1 MNKNIIKKYIIG
13 LYISLLMPF
22 GHSMESRN
30 SEVVNPSSSRYEDV
44 KFLHEKKIQ
53 EKFKSIQNE
62 IVKIFDIF
70 ISNQKNLIME
80 KAKVLSALKNSN
92 EDLFKKSQEKWNKL
106 SLGEKENFFHS
117 IKKSLPQLNDFN
129 MEDIEDFVSPTSLK
143 DFNSSEELL
152 AYFIQIPNTSLK
164 VNSLCRYLFINCNNF
179 FDIFRLAGTI
189 LSKAITSKY
198 NDLLSKGAC
207 NGVEDHFLYDPQ
219 KIFMA
224 GRKLDNVNADNLSE
238 KIEDHSSKHYFFMV
252 TIMRHCLPYLPV
264 LENPDIFDAQSLR
277 NNPQENKKKI
287 LISHYFLAVETDH
300 GKKNRDDCAHDFYQK
315 FKNIPAPLLNYTP
328 DIVRYLAGETEL
340 LPSLESQCHQFFGL
354 YTEPE
359 SNCYFKYQEKEDAW
373 IKKIKGANKKNK
385 EGIKK
390 EYEKDKKKY
399 IESPLET
406 LNAII
411 GSALRKDAQM
421 EENNSSGSADKKF
434 DDLPPEMQIYL
445 KLTGKSDSFSFFK

>member
-1 MNKNIIKKYIIG
+1 MI
-13 LYISLLMPF
+13 PF
-22 GHSMESRN
+22 
-30 SEVVNPSSSRYEDV
+30 Y
-44 KFLHEKKIQ
+44 
-53 EKFKSIQNE
+53 
-62 IVKIFDIF
+62 
-70 ISNQKNLIME
+70 
-80 KAKVLSALKNSN
+80 
-92 EDLFKKSQEKWNKL
+92 
-106 SLGEKENFFHS
+106 
-117 IKKSLPQLNDFN
+117 
-129 MEDIEDFVSPTSLK
+129 
-143 DFNSSEELL
+143 
-152 AYFIQIPNTSLK
+152 
-164 VNSLCRYLFINCNNF
+164 
-179 FDIFRLAGTI
+179 
-189 LSKAITSKY
+189 
-198 NDLLSKGAC
+198 
-207 NGVEDHFLYDPQ
+207 
-219 KIFMA
+219 
-224 GRKLDNVNADNLSE
+224 
-238 KIEDHSSKHYFFMV
+238 
-252 TIMRHCLPYLPV
+252 
-264 LENPDIFDAQSLR
+264 
-277 NNPQENKKKI
+277 
-287 LISHYFLAVETDH
+287 
-300 GKKNRDDCAHDFYQK
+300 FYQK